1 MAHATNIDRRHVAC
15 RLHARW
21 PEDITSFPDCGEL
34 ISQVNGGVVFRGPR
48 FACGLASG
56 RAESTVHPTTG
67 RATYPSRLANR
78 TARIASLAAPGQILA
93 SASTAV
99 EGRADAGGEAPSWS
113 AEELGEV
120 ELKGIAQPI
129 TIFAVTTPLLRE
141 RPMPSITTRHPS
153 RASEAALPENVNAM
167 LSSMRGDTVLD
178 WDEELRISSE
188 QEDSLLAS
196 RLAGLHLATLS
207 DADYKTLIAQENA
220 RRQMPP
226 PRFSARALFGL

>member
-1 MAHATNIDRRHVAC
+1 MAC

-21 PEDITSFPDCGEL
+21 PEDITSFPDCEEL

-56 RAESTVHPTTG
+56 RAEATVHPTTG

-78 TARIASLAAPGQILA
+78 TARIANLAAPGQILA

-99 EGRADAGGEAPSWS
+99 EGRTHAGDEAPSWS

-120 ELKGIAQPI
+120 ELKGIAHPI

-153 RASEAALPENVNAM
+153 RASEAAPPENVNAVF
-167 LSSMRGDTVLD
+167 SSMRGDTVLD
-178 WDEELRISSE
+178 WDEELRISAE
-188 QEDSLLAS
+188 AGQEDSLLAT

-226 PRFSARALFGL
+226 PRWSARALFGL

>member
-1 MAHATNIDRRHVAC
+1 MAC

-21 PEDITSFPDCGEL
+21 PEDITSFPDCEEL

-56 RAESTVHPTTG
+56 RAEATVHPTTG

-78 TARIASLAAPGQILA
+78 TARIANLAAPGQILA

-99 EGRADAGGEAPSWS
+99 EGRTHAGDEAPSWS

-120 ELKGIAQPI
+120 ELKGIAHPI

-141 RPMPSITTRHPS
+141 RPMPSITLRHPS
-153 RASEAALPENVNAM
+153 PASEAAPAENVNAVF
-167 LSSMRGDTVLD
+167 SSMRGDRAWS
-178 WDEELRISSE
+178 WDEELRISAE
-188 QEDSLLAS
+188 AGQEDSLLAS

-226 PRFSARALFGL
+226 PRWSARALFGL